1 MPIAIEM
8 FLAGV
13 ACGVELLALVKKSK
27 CGKHCSWE
35 AWHDA
40 EPLFL
45 KQNWR
50 EKFDVGRN
58 YDHQK
63 QSDLFR

>member
-27 CGKHCSWE
+27 SLCS
-35 AWHDA
+35 
-40 EPLFL
+40 
-45 KQNWR
+45 
-50 EKFDVGRN
+50 
-58 YDHQK
+58 
-63 QSDLFR
+63 

>member
-27 CGKHCSWE
+27 YSVRGRLGMTLS
-35 AWHDA
+35 
-40 EPLFL
+40 LF
-45 KQNWR
+45 
-50 EKFDVGRN
+50 F
-58 YDHQK
+58 
-63 QSDLFR
+63 

>member
-27 CGKHCSWE
+27 
-35 AWHDA
+35 
-40 EPLFL
+40 
-45 KQNWR
+45 
-50 EKFDVGRN
+50 
-58 YDHQK
+58 
-63 QSDLFR
+63 

>member
-27 CGKHCSWE
+27 RGKHCSWE

-45 KQNWR
+45 EGGRNA
-50 EKFDVGRN
+50 GRN

-63 QSDLFR
+63 QSNLFR